1 MIEQAYHLIGIGGI
15 GMSALAFIL
24 AERKERVTGSDIKES
39 STTLLLRQKGIKLF
53 LGHSEKN
60 LPEGKAIIVYSS
72 AVLPDNPEY
81 RAALLLGL
89 PLIHRSELLR
99 RLMEGKE
106 PLLVTGTHGKT
117 TTTALLAH
125 VLTVAGLNPSY
136 AIGGMVPSL
145 QGNGKE
151 GKGSYFV
158 AEADESDGSFL
169 KLNPYGAIVT
179 NLEEDHM
186 DYWKSEKKLI
196 EGFKKFIEKVRSGD
210 LLLWGHDDRRLFS
223 LHPGGA
229 SFGFSKGASL
239 SVLNFQQ
246 AGWKLL
252 FDFTFEKR
260 EFNEVA
266 LPLIGAHNVL
276 NAAAVFGLCLRLHLS
291 EEKIREA
298 FLSFQGVARRAEKKG
313 EFRGSFIYDDYAHHP
328 TEIYATLRAVKSTLP
343 QGRLIAAFQ
352 PHRYTRSLS
361 CLHQFPEAFYPADCV
376 ILTDIYAAGE
386 APIEGISS
394 EQFYRTLKENC
405 PQRVEYV
412 PRLRLSAFLSD
423 FLEEGD
429 LLITL
434 GAGDITAVGPELIQL
449 EERCR

>member
-24 AERKERVTGSDIKES
+24 AERKE
-39 STTLLLRQKGIKLF
+39 
-53 LGHSEKN
+53 
-60 LPEGKAIIVYSS
+60 IIVYSS

-266 LPLIGAHNVL
+266 LPLIG
-276 NAAAVFGLCLRLHLS
+276 
-291 EEKIREA
+291 
-298 FLSFQGVARRAEKKG
+298 
-313 EFRGSFIYDDYAHHP
+313 
-328 TEIYATLRAVKSTLP
+328 
-343 QGRLIAAFQ
+343 
-352 PHRYTRSLS
+352 
-361 CLHQFPEAFYPADCV
+361 
-376 ILTDIYAAGE
+376 
-386 APIEGISS
+386 
-394 EQFYRTLKENC
+394 
-405 PQRVEYV
+405 
-412 PRLRLSAFLSD
+412 
-423 FLEEGD
+423 
-429 LLITL
+429 
-434 GAGDITAVGPELIQL
+434 
-449 EERCR
+449 